1 MKQLFIN
8 GKATTLFFNDE
19 DSNERIA
26 EWINFRMHDS
36 DNPFNLNE
44 DWSARADHM
53 FDDTIHISGDEDM
66 VEITLEKLTPINISV
81 YA

>member
-8 GKATTLFFNDE
+8 EKATTLFFNDE

-53 FDDTIHISGDEDM
+53 IDDTIHISGDEDM
-66 VEITLEKLTPINISV
+66 AEIIKVLITPINISIH
-81 YA
+81 A